1 MLTFRLSISRV
12 YIENSPNKHLVE
24 INRHLR
30 SLRWQLVPLEGRFF
44 FIVLS
49 TLRVCEPWNYP
60 TPILWAI
67 NWESASKCLSN
78 CLFNVRS
85 RAGFSYIAFSGC
97 GFSKCIWFFFRI
109 GSTNPMGIESKR
121 ERESARVKMRHNKL
135 IYWRII
141 NRCSSIRELFCDLTP
156 FLILFTSVCAF
167 LRNFA
172 TGLLILWM
180 SNNSAC
186 CICCFVT

>member
-109 GSTNPMGIESKR
+109 GSSNPMGIESKR
-121 ERESARVKMRHNKL
+121 ERECESENAAYQIDLLTHHQSVFINSGVVLWFNTIFDCVYFRV
-135 IYWRII
+135 RI
-141 NRCSSIRELFCDLTP
+141 STELCDG
-156 FLILFTSVCAF
+156 FTYTLNAQ
-167 LRNFA
+167 
-172 TGLLILWM
+172 
-180 SNNSAC
+180 
-186 CICCFVT
+186 